1 MDAKQRARRRFL
13 ERVMGVGFAVGAG
26 ALLGG
31 AVVHAQEGERRPA
44 DQPCPTDDLSEQQVQ
59 AREALQYTDNSPKEG
74 QYCDNCQYWLPA
86 GSPQECGGCS
96 IVPGPIHP
104 QGWCSAWVPA

>member
-31 AVVHAQEGERRPA
+31 FAHAQGDMRPA
-44 DQPCPTDDLSEQQVQ
+44 DQPCEADDLSDQQKQ
-59 AREALQYTDNSPKEG
+59 ARDSLQYTDSSPKEG
-74 QYCDNCQYWLPA
+74 QYCHNCQYWQPA
-86 GSPQECGGCS
+86 GSAQDCGGCS

-104 QGWCSAWVPA
+104 QGWCSAWVAAA